1 MEQIEDFV
9 YDFKQQVQKF
19 ARANDDDANIALL
32 KRLAQVIGYYD
43 SSLVNPD
50 VLKESTCMDEN
61 CGCGQ
66 TPCITHGV
74 NEDRSYDEL
83 KAAAKDAR
91 DFKSFTRTLTP
102 GERKMLRQ
110 RSNDKYQQKP
120 KPGPSEALNILKDN
134 RAEIEKLY
142 DKYKSMGMK
151 GTSALQRDL
160 EQLLYPQADSL
171 GLSKEDTEAV
181 KSFINYGL
189 GSISYGKIK
198 GALAKKLH
206 LNETK

>member
-1 MEQIEDFV
+1 MEQVSDFI
-9 YDFKQQVQKF
+9 YDLRNKIQDFT
-19 ARANDDDANIALL
+19 RANDDDTNMALL
-32 KRLAQVIGYYD
+32 KRLAQLIGYYD
-43 SSLVNPD
+43 SSLVAPD
-50 VLKESTCMDEN
+50 VLKEEKN

-66 TPCITHGV
+66 TPCKTYSI

-83 KAAAKDAR
+83 KAAAKDAP
-91 DFKSFTRTLTP
+91 DYKSFLRTLTP
-102 GERKMLRQ
+102 GEKKMLRQ

-142 DKYKSMGMK
+142 DKYKPMGMK

-160 EQLLYPQADSL
+160 EKLLYPQADSL

-189 GSISYGKIK
+189 GSISYGKVK

-206 LNETK
+206 LNETN